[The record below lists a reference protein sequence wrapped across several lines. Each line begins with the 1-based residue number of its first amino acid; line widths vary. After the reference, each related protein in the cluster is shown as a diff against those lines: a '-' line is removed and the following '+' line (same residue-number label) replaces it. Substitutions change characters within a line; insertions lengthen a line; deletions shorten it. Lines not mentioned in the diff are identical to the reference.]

1 MIFQYLFL
9 SFLTLFTIKALI
21 DLRSRRITGEYFLVF
36 LGFQTIA
43 FFLTLN
49 REVFER
55 VSAELGFVV
64 PSNLI
69 ILSLSILGLI
79 LSYRVN
85 KQIKML
91 NDKVTILALKIAMR
105 DLHDAN
111 NK

>member
-1 MIFQYLFL
+1 M
-9 SFLTLFTIKALI
+9 KALI

-36 LGFQTIA
+36 LGFQTFA
-43 FFLTLN
+43 FFFTLN
-49 REVFER
+49 RKVFEK

-69 ILSLSILGLI
+69 IFSLSILGLI

-91 NDKVTILALKIAMR
+91 NDKVIILAQRIAIR
-105 DLHDAN
+105 DFHDAN
-111 NK
+111 DK